1 MEKNP
6 GCIKE
11 GEAAGLSPHM
21 YYIEIS
27 RFLSVMKQNYAEAW
41 DGVGVIK
48 IHFVDPWCSGR
59 TDIVPFGIN

>member
-1 MEKNP
+1 
-6 GCIKE
+6 
-11 GEAAGLSPHM
+11 M